1 MWIVNSSERILLT
14 SAEVA
19 KSGGGGGN
27 VGDRAAFT
35 VVILVQSGF
44 PWQDMTSTNY
54 RTVLLP
60 IKV

>member
-1 MWIVNSSERILLT
+1 MD
-14 SAEVA
+14 
-19 KSGGGGGN
+19 KSGGGGGDG
-27 VGDRAAFT
+27 GDRAAFT

>member
-1 MWIVNSSERILLT
+1 MWIVNSLEEIFLT
-14 SAEVA
+14 LAEVD
-19 KSGGGGGN
+19 KSGGGGGEG
-27 VGDRAAFT
+27 GDRAAFT